1 MLSQTP
7 FFLDVAFGLT
17 TLFTLGFFYV
27 LIRTSTAASQ
37 VGRIML
43 AITAWMLLLT
53 SLAFGGFFSNH
64 LDAMPPR
71 FPLVILPPL
80 LLIIFLFLT
89 SWGKSFLNTLP
100 LSTLTYLHV
109 VRIPVELILFGLF
122 VYGTIPE
129 LMTFEGRN
137 WDILAGITAPIVA
150 YWGIRKGKMNR
161 SALLVWNILCLGL
174 LFNIVVHAI
183 LALPTPLQQ
192 IAFDQPNRA
201 VIYFPYIWLPGVI
214 VPMVLFSHLASI
226 RQLIFEKQA

>member
-7 FFLDVAFGLT
+7 FFLDLGFGLT
-17 TLFTLGFFYV
+17 SLLSLFFFYLLLRSSSAVASTWQIFMV
-27 LIRTSTAASQ
+27 L
-37 VGRIML
+37 G
-43 AITAWMLLLT
+43 AWMLLLAG
-53 SLAFGGFFSNH
+53 LAFSGFFSYY

-80 LLIIFLFLT
+80 LGILLLFMTPWGRTFLD
-89 SWGKSFLNTLP
+89 SLP

-150 YWGIRKGKMNR
+150 YWGIQKGKMNR
-161 SALLVWNILCLGL
+161 SALLAWNMLCLGL

-214 VPMVLFSHLASI
+214 VPLVLFSHLASI
-226 RQLIFEKQA
+226 RQLTFGK